1 MVMVIVIATDIAIAI
16 PTNII
21 MAMAMDMEETKIK
34 TYYFVYKKT
43 TAMRWFFIYDT
54 FLIFRKITLVEILE
68 SFPIEFLVFLKG
80 LSF

>member
-16 PTNII
+16 PTSII
-21 MAMAMDMEETKIK
+21 MDMAMGMEETKIK

-43 TAMRWFFIYDT
+43 TAMRWFFYECY
-54 FLIFRKITLVEILE
+54 FLKKIILIEIPE
-68 SFPIEFLVFLKG
+68 WTPIVSLAFLKG